1 MSAAASDP
9 AGRHRGRVAALQ
21 LLYQREV
28 GGGDGPRRSGLARAR
43 PQQLPRS
50 SHESAGRS
58 GHRREVG
65 GGDGPR
71 FDHAVGLYWRE
82 HPAPDGPR
90 RFAERLLRGTLDA
103 LDRIDPLIESAADHW
118 RLSRMAVI
126 DRLVLRLAVYEL
138 LAAETPAPVVIDEA
152 IELART
158 FGDEPSPRFVNGVL
172 DAVRRGLDGDRRETG
187 RPAP

>member
-1 MSAAASDP
+1 MRAVGADP
-9 AGRHRGRVAALQ
+9 AGRRRGRVAALQ

-28 GGGDGPRRSGLARAR
+28 GGVEGPRGRRGPARAR
-43 PQQLPRS
+43 PG
-50 SHESAGRS
+50 SHQHEAG
-58 GHRREVG
+58 GVE
-65 GGDGPR
+65 GPR
-71 FDHAVGLYWRE
+71 LDRAVDLYWRE
-82 HPAPDGPR
+82 HPAPDGSR
-90 RFAERLLRGTLDA
+90 RFAEGLLRGTLDA
-103 LDRIDPLIESAADHW
+103 LDRIDPLIESAADNW

-138 LAAETPAPVVIDEA
+138 LAAETPAAVVIDEA

-187 RPAP
+187 PATT